1 MEANQVLT
9 LLSNIHTP
17 LREQK
22 VYILAKEVVEV
33 VCIILMQRPGDL
45 F

>member
-1 MEANQVLT
+1 MEANKVLT
-9 LLSNIHTP
+9 LLSNVHTP

-22 VYILAKEVVEV
+22 AYILAKEVVEV
-33 VCIILMQRPGDL
+33 VCIILMKRPGDP